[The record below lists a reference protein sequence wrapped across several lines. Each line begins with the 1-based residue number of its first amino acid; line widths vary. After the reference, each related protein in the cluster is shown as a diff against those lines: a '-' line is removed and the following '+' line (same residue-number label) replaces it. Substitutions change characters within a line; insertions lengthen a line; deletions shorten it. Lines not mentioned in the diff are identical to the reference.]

1 MKKVLITGL
10 NSYIGNSFE
19 EYISKF
25 DDITVDKISLKT
37 DVWKDVDFS
46 KYDTILHVAGIAH
59 SDGGKISK
67 EKAKLYYDINTKL
80 ALEVASSCKG
90 QFIYL
95 SSSIVFGESSKIGKS
110 KIITKDTVPSPINA
124 YGDSKLQAE
133 NKLLE
138 MENLKLCII
147 RPPMVYGKNSKGN
160 YPRLSKLARKT
171 PIFPNVSNKRS
182 MIYIENLC
190 EFIRL
195 VIKNDEQGI
204 FMPQNRE
211 YVSTSKLV
219 ETIASVHGK
228 KLKLTKLFNIP
239 LSILGLFS
247 GSINKVFGNLVYDTN
262 VSKYKENYQIID
274 FENSIKRTELWL
286 KTL

>member
-1 MKKVLITGL
+1 MKKVLITGI

-110 KIITKDTVPSPINA
+110 KIITKDTVPTPINA